1 MLVQETG
8 LFALIMVTAVATKI
22 SLLRS
27 DPQQEPDHM
36 NTTLK
41 DNEAIIGKFME
52 TLLASGRYLKMV
64 ESVDRKLNHLDM
76 NFHEHSNT
84 ILKYLNELLQFSK
97 NSNAVGLE
105 KSLMMMRQDLD
116 KLKVSVARGPYNV
129 LVKSLE
135 TISVVRNYA
144 TRKSA
149 YQLHSAVTKLVFI
162 VALQTKAK
170 YSAVLEAKSI
180 DMISVGEHIR
190 NIKDILINYRV
201 FPDRISKEMLQ
212 KARAVAMDLNIVA

>member
-116 KLKVSVARGPYNV
+116 KLKVSVARGPYNGQISQCKFLRFSRV
-129 LVKSLE
+129 L
-135 TISVVRNYA
+135 
-144 TRKSA
+144 
-149 YQLHSAVTKLVFI
+149 
-162 VALQTKAK
+162 
-170 YSAVLEAKSI
+170 
-180 DMISVGEHIR
+180 
-190 NIKDILINYRV
+190 
-201 FPDRISKEMLQ
+201 
-212 KARAVAMDLNIVA
+212 